1 MEKESILKS
10 QIFEKANNSY
20 YKDILLNTN
29 FLTLSEQDYFYKALK
44 EEGISLLSEKIFN
57 TPYLLYGGYEEAD
70 RKVIFFLPS
79 YISKNE
85 LISNINEGSY
95 IKCLYIY
102 PKNIKFSDTFT
113 HRDILGS
120 LMNLGYEKDEFGD
133 ILTDGKN
140 SYVFIMDHLINKIKD
155 ELIKIKHTDVLSKI
169 ITPKECPLRPK
180 FEIVNINISSNRL
193 DVIVAEAFNISRS
206 KAQELII
213 NECVFINGEIKTS
226 NSFSLINNSRV
237 SVKGKG
243 KFIFL
248 EEIKE
253 TRKGRLVANIKK
265 YI

>member
-70 RKVIFFLPS
+70 RKVIFFIPS

-85 LISNINEGSY
+85 LISNINEGQY

-102 PKNIKFSDTFT
+102 PKNIKFSDNFT

-120 LMNLGYEKDEFGD
+120 LMNLGYERDEFGD

-155 ELIKIKHTDVLSKI
+155 ELTKIKHTDVLTKI

-180 FEIVNINISSNRL
+180 FELININISSNRL

-206 KAQELII
+206 KAQELIV

-265 YI
+265 YV